1 MPQVRMARHRSFP
14 IVSPPQVEPHRWQTA
29 PPPHRGLAPLDED
42 TRALLRAWRDR
53 PPPREPWRYRLAF
66 GLVLLLHL
74 LFGAVA
80 WWEMQPRP
88 AREVVHLRLDD
99 ALQVRFIERPRP
111 SAPAPPPSEP
121 SPPVPPPPRVRER
134 PRQDAMTA
142 SVPAPAVSTPAA
154 RPRLFDRTGQPLL
167 PAGAASSPAPTPGY
181 VQRMPQGD
189 SRVMSH
195 DSPVKYQATRFEDD
209 FPPPNENIVKQGI
222 RRALSA
228 THSNEKKS
236 VSLGHGIHLKCK
248 TLFGIP
254 TPDCVMPPAPP
265 SKKDGDERLNMAPA
279 PLAGELAPPGR
290 KLSECIAL
298 YRAGKPLPHGCPV
311 DTPER
316 AVDAECGEA
325 EQAGKPLPAHCRR
338 P

>member
-1 MPQVRMARHRSFP
+1 MARYWSVP
-14 IVSPPQVEPHRWQTA
+14 IVSPPQVEPHRWQAA

-88 AREVVHLRLDD
+88 AREVVPLRLDD

-111 SAPAPPPSEP
+111 SAVAPPPSEP
-121 SPPVPPPPRVRER
+121 SPPAPPPPRVRVR
-134 PRQDAMTA
+134 PRPDAMTA
-142 SVPAPAVSTPAA
+142 SLPAPAATVPTAP
-154 RPRLFDRTGQPLL
+154 PRLFDRTGQPLL
-167 PAGAASSPAPTPGY
+167 PEEAAKSPAPAPGY

-195 DSPVKYQATRFEDD
+195 DSPIKYRATRFEDD

-279 PLAGELAPPGR
+279 PLARELSPPRR

-311 DTPER
+311 DTPGR
-316 AVDAECGEA
+316 AVDAECSEA
-325 EQAGKPLPAHCRR
+325 EQAGKPLPEHCRK